1 MWGVKSEK
9 KVWMERNNVYL
20 CGRFRDGGGSAA
32 RSAGARGR
40 DRGERR
46 CKKSEVFFAERNKR
60 FIFAV
65 LFRHGAGRRESKFIE
80 RLEDKKSTSKYR
92 F

>member
-1 MWGVKSEK
+1 
-9 KVWMERNNVYL
+9 MERNNVYL

-46 CKKSEVFFAERNKR
+46 CKKSEVFLRKEIKGLSLQSFSATAQAGERASSLKDWKTR
-60 FIFAV
+60 KVQA
-65 LFRHGAGRRESKFIE
+65 
-80 RLEDKKSTSKYR
+80 STDFNTIKI
-92 F
+92 

>member
-1 MWGVKSEK
+1 MSIFAAAFGTGAAVPPGV
-9 KVWMERNNVYL
+9 L
-20 CGRFRDGGGSAA
+20 GRGAET
-32 RSAGARGR
+32 GARG
-40 DRGERR
+40 DA
-46 CKKSEVFFAERNKR
+46 KKSEVFFAERNKR